1 MTLPSWRPGTA
12 VQGPVYLDANIWVSA
27 LVNSQPRYKSAS
39 RLLADLI
46 AAGVPLVVSDIV
58 ASESHWALA
67 RLAYAELIHQRSDR
81 VNWHR
86 AAWHATSRQLF
97 ATKGARIGAF
107 GSFVANLHKT
117 GYPIFVTAPAAA
129 SLGSI
134 AETVTYMQAFGLMPT
149 DAAHLA
155 LAHAHASTF
164 ITEDR
169 DFGVVPGPNQ
179 PSGLTL
185 LGL

>member
-1 MTLPSWRPGTA
+1 VTLPSWRPGTA

-86 AAWHATSRQLF
+86 AA
-97 ATKGARIGAF
+97 
-107 GSFVANLHKT
+107 
-117 GYPIFVTAPAAA
+117 
-129 SLGSI
+129 
-134 AETVTYMQAFGLMPT
+134 
-149 DAAHLA
+149 
-155 LAHAHASTF
+155 
-164 ITEDR
+164 
-169 DFGVVPGPNQ
+169 
-179 PSGLTL
+179 
-185 LGL
+185 